1 MDLLAT
7 MLFGTVVID
16 SIKVRG
22 ISEGSVLTRTC
33 IMAGII
39 AAVLLAAIYFSLTYT
54 GATSVAVFG
63 VSDNGAIALSSIANY
78 YQLLHGHCRQCGFMP
93 DDFLCLPYNEHWP
106 YGIGRFLSGT
116 GAEIQNAVS
125 AHSCHY
131 LHLQLCCIQRWL
143 NQNNFPVGT
152 GVMPALSYCYC
163 AGNDGIHAG

>member
-1 MDLLAT
+1 MAT

-78 YQLLHGHCRQCGFMP
+78 YMGTAGNVV
-93 DDFLCLPYNEHWP
+93 LCLMIFFACLTTS
-106 YGIGRFLSGT
+106 IGLT
-116 GAEIQNAVS
+116 VS
-125 AHSCHY
+125 AGSY
-131 LHLQLCCIQRWL
+131 LERQVPIWNRC
-143 NQNNFPVGT
+143 
-152 GVMPALSYCYC
+152 
-163 AGNDGIHAG
+163 

>member
-63 VSDNGAIALSSIANY
+63 VSDNGAIALSS
-78 YQLLHGHCRQCGFMP
+78 
-93 DDFLCLPYNEHWP
+93 LCLPYNKHWP

-131 LHLQLCCIQRWL
+131 LHLQLCGIQCWL
-143 NQNNFPVGT
+143 NQNNFPVGA
-152 GVMPALSYCYC
+152 GAVPALSYCYC
-163 AGNDGIHAG
+163 AGNDGFHAR

>member
-63 VSDNGAIALSSIANY
+63 VSDNGAIALSST
-78 YQLLHGHCRQCGFMP
+78 L
-93 DDFLCLPYNEHWP
+93 
-106 YGIGRFLSGT
+106 
-116 GAEIQNAVS
+116 
-125 AHSCHY
+125 
-131 LHLQLCCIQRWL
+131 
-143 NQNNFPVGT
+143 
-152 GVMPALSYCYC
+152 PALQQALALRYRQVPIWNRC
-163 AGNDGIHAG
+163 